1 MKSFAALYLY
11 IGNGILKKNQI
22 ITINQDGIIIDTG
35 NFDSEIHSTVFI
47 NGILFEAFS
56 LPNRNEVTSEPEQ
69 ILKWMQEIMNEFPQM
84 SIPESMKLFVNLTEP
99 KPGNKITLYCIENYD
114 FKTLR
119 LQKYS
124 KIKVV
129 YP

>member
-1 MKSFAALYLY
+1 VKSFAALYLY

-69 ILKWMQEIMNEFPQM
+69 ILKWMQEITNEFPQM